1 MAAGL
6 LPWLLWSGVR
16 SRNTEQSPQRAPTRA
31 PVVCTEQGLLSGRP
45 VSASVAWARAMQGP
59 STSQQRLCWAGGP
72 HLGLAPTPA
81 ALAVLGRWP
90 SPGPGPPVA
99 FAVRGRLPS
108 PGHANAGQ
116 AALTQAWPLL
126 RHSRCGAGC
135 PHLGLA
141 MLGRPPSPGPGPSR
155 CTHGCIYSALLPTQR
170 LGGDRAFQHH
180 PSPAPQPCTPLP
192 PPPPRARLLPCA
204 IWCCSQPHR
213 HAFVHSIS
221 KPLCSICSVD
231 KTPCLPPGSS
241 QHSKR
246 NRSLFCLGLPVRAR
260 RGHPVVPTALSKTS
274 QAF

>member
-108 PGHANAGQ
+108 PGPGDAGQ
-116 AALTQAWPLL
+116 AALTRAWPLPL
-126 RHSRCGAGC
+126 HSRL
-135 PHLGLA
+135 HLF
-141 MLGRPPSPGPGPSR
+141 R
-155 CTHGCIYSALLPTQR
+155 
-170 LGGDRAFQHH
+170 
-180 PSPAPQPCTPLP
+180 SPADSEAGGPPARTPWLC
-192 PPPPRARLLPCA
+192 AWRLSNRTLGVD
-204 IWCCSQPHR
+204 SQR
-213 HAFVHSIS
+213 
-221 KPLCSICSVD
+221 K
-231 KTPCLPPGSS
+231 
-241 QHSKR
+241 
-246 NRSLFCLGLPVRAR
+246 SLFQRVRKDTCPCV
-260 RGHPVVPTALSKTS
+260 HVCMWSTHSFLSFFSESLLLYTGV
-274 QAF
+274 